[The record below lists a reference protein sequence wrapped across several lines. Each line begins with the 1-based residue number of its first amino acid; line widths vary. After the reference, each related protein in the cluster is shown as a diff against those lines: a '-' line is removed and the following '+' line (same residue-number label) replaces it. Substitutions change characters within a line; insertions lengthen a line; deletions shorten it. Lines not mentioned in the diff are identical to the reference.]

1 MAGWKRRKQPSKW
14 GCKPSL
20 GFLVVVTPRSQ
31 YQASHRI
38 DVPVVLQLGRRSWG
52 KTGRMGRV
60 APDAVRSCYR
70 LPVSR
75 PFLMCLF
82 LSGNVSEIPRAGL
95 GVACE
100 KGRGGG
106 TVVCV

>member
-1 MAGWKRRKQPSKW
+1 
-14 GCKPSL
+14 
-20 GFLVVVTPRSQ
+20 
-31 YQASHRI
+31 
-38 DVPVVLQLGRRSWG
+38 
-52 KTGRMGRV
+52 MGRV

-75 PFLMCLF
+75 PFFMCLF